1 MLLFVGW
8 EGPSRVLMSESHIEQ
23 LVGCVISEL
32 KRVRSPRDE
41 CEPLGLH
48 FLLDVSEADGSLA
61 EGALYSV
68 HLLVCEVAQCV
79 SAIFVLCDVQY
90 LFHNHLIYV

>member
-1 MLLFVGW
+1 MLLFVGGV
-8 EGPSRVLMSESHIEQ
+8 GPACVVVSESQFEQ
-23 LVGCVISEL
+23 LVGCVICEL
-32 KRVRSPRDE
+32 KRERSPRDE

-79 SAIFVLCDVQY
+79 SAIFVLGDVQY

>member
-1 MLLFVGW
+1 MDSPYV
-8 EGPSRVLMSESHIEQ
+8 VVSESHIEQ
-23 LVGCVISEL
+23 LVGSFISEL

-48 FLLDVSEADGSLA
+48 LLFDVSEADGSLA

-68 HLLVCEVAQCV
+68 HLLECEVAQCV
-79 SAIFVLCDVQY
+79 RAIFVLSYVQY
-90 LFHNHLIYV
+90 LFHSHLIYV